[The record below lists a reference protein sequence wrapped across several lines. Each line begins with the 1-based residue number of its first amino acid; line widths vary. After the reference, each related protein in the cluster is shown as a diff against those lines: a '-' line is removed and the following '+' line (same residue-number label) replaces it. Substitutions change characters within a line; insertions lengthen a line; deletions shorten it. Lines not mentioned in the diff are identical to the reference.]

1 MKSVEVD
8 SNGGQIQDVM
18 LKYTINNK
26 YVYVAKLIFL
36 KCLMPGVEQEHKNT
50 SNTRNVNDT
59 GCYQFMICAKFAITG
74 ILRSL
79 II

>member
-26 YVYVAKLIFL
+26 YVYVAKRRRF
-36 KCLMPGVEQEHKNT
+36 
-50 SNTRNVNDT
+50 NTRNVNDT

>member
-18 LKYTINNK
+18 LKYTMNNK

-36 KCLMPGVEQEHKNT
+36 KCLMPGVDLAQE
-50 SNTRNVNDT
+50 
-59 GCYQFMICAKFAITG
+59 M
-74 ILRSL
+74 
-79 II
+79 